1 MLGTLIYLK
10 HIHVRIDNICQNHC
24 LVHTTYLFS
33 DFSICLN
40 TVDLLIDLAIVLTG
54 MKTRMGLF
62 GQLKCICV
70 LCVSQ
75 IVGWMSISSALRWC
89 PMTANRTWSTWR
101 RFTAVISP
109 RSSRLITLN
118 DPWWWTCAYERSNH
132 EVTRDSDVTLFYIRK
147 TFHKCCC
154 IWARA
159 WLATPLNTT
168 HDYLSFYCI
177 RDAAKHYMYC
187 ITDSSNVLFLRFEVG
202 GSLSNLWVQWLNW
215 RCEVILWQRWVVFCL
230 IVYST
235 YPSQPH
241 IPKHTHAYMRVC
253 V

>member
-109 RSSRLITLN
+109 HSSRLITLN

-132 EVTRDSDVTLFYIRK
+132 EVTNSPTLIYTKHRCRDIKR
-147 TFHKCCC
+147 
-154 IWARA
+154 
-159 WLATPLNTT
+159 LACTVKQC
-168 HDYLSFYCI
+168 Y
-177 RDAAKHYMYC
+177 
-187 ITDSSNVLFLRFEVG
+187 G
-202 GSLSNLWVQWLNW
+202 QWLILYVFYVVYRFLFVVW
-215 RCEVILWQRWVVFCL
+215 FSFIWWVIYCASLTKTAC
-230 IVYST
+230 
-235 YPSQPH
+235 
-241 IPKHTHAYMRVC
+241 
-253 V
+253 